1 MKLSARTGTTLA
13 AAAALLV
20 LNATAP
26 VTSAGAAE
34 DSKVKCYGVN
44 ACKGKSAC
52 KTAGNSCSG
61 QNACKGKGYLLM
73 EKDDCLSK
81 GGKLTES

>member
-1 MKLSARTGTTLA
+1 MKLNAKTGATLA
-13 AAAALLV
+13 ATAAFLVINAMVPATPAAA
-20 LNATAP
+20 
-26 VTSAGAAE
+26 

-52 KTAGNSCSG
+52 HTAANACAG
-61 QNACKGKGYLLM
+61 QNACKGKGYLLL
-73 EKDDCLSK
+73 EKDECLEK